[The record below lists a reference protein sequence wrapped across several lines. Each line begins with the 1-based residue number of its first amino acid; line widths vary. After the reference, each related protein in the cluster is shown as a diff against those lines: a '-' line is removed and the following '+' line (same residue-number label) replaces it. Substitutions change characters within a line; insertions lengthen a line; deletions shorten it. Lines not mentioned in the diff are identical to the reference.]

1 MKLKTN
7 LSIIVCSIQKSP
19 AKRKNS
25 GNRWNERNILILI
38 YHKISLNKQ
47 GSLLEY
53 CKRIVQ
59 IKWNKL
65 QSFFLLAV
73 SDLIIYQKFWWH
85 AYICYFIALLLQER
99 NCLLLKIMKIWHTNH
114 IIPWVLS
121 FNIILL
127 FLNDFI

>member
-47 GSLLEY
+47 GSLLEWVVPE
-53 CKRIVQ
+53 KIHTPPTDG
-59 IKWNKL
+59 IL
-65 QSFFLLAV
+65 EILAGGGV
-73 SDLIIYQKFWWH
+73 KDSGNPGG
-85 AYICYFIALLLQER
+85 R
-99 NCLLLKIMKIWHTNH
+99 GG
-114 IIPWVLS
+114 
-121 FNIILL
+121 
-127 FLNDFI
+127 